1 MKNDT
6 YPLEL
11 SDDNLAYVLNR
22 CHRSLMC
29 AYESQKQ
36 IADEFL
42 FVANLAKTTE
52 ELVKQEI
59 ERKKINNNTGDKKCS
74 Y

>member
-1 MKNDT
+1 MKNDS

-11 SDDNLAYVLNR
+11 SNDNLAYVLHR

-52 ELVKQEI
+52 ELLKQQIEKQKSTTKQE
-59 ERKKINNNTGDKKCS
+59 K
-74 Y
+74 

>member
-1 MKNDT
+1 MKNDA
-6 YPLEL
+6 YPLEF

-52 ELVKQEI
+52 ELVKQGI
-59 ERKKINNNTGDKKCS
+59 EKQRLTTKQGK
-74 Y
+74 